1 MTGEK
6 LAIAEVV
13 TNWALWRDAGF
24 WDRFRTVWHK
34 EGWMSATWFP
44 GPAEEFIGHS
54 IKGFEADNIILH
66 FLGGTTIDLAG
77 ERAIAQTKMTI
88 TQRGPV
94 GGVLVEVV
102 CTGRFYD
109 FFEKREG
116 KWAIVRRQ
124 PIYERDHMKPVN
136 PDSQVTL
143 DKTLLESFPVGY
155 RNLAYLQT
163 RLGFKVKADMPGLK
177 GDVVQALYARG
188 QDWLEGKNSALPV

>member
-1 MTGEK
+1 M
-6 LAIAEVV
+6 
-13 TNWALWRDAGF
+13 
-24 WDRFRTVWHK
+24 
-34 EGWMSATWFP
+34 
-44 GPAEEFIGHS
+44 
-54 IKGFEADNIILH
+54 
-66 FLGGTTIDLAG
+66 
-77 ERAIAQTKMTI
+77 
-88 TQRGPV
+88 
-94 GGVLVEVV
+94 

-143 DKTLLESFPVGY
+143 DKTLLESFPVCY